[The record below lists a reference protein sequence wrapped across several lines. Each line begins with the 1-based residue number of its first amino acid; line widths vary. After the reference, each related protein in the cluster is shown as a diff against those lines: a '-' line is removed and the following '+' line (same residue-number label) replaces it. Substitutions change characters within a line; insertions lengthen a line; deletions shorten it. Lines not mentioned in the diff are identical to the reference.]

1 MAGVHR
7 IDLLGKLCHPEG
19 KRSSGWDLTGTSIA
33 IIAGR
38 IFKDLQGFNYLQ
50 GSSRGIKKK
59 QVISIYPL
67 LKLPGKPATGEHDR

>member
-33 IIAGR
+33 MRR

-50 GSSRGIKKK
+50 GSSRGI
-59 QVISIYPL
+59 
-67 LKLPGKPATGEHDR
+67 